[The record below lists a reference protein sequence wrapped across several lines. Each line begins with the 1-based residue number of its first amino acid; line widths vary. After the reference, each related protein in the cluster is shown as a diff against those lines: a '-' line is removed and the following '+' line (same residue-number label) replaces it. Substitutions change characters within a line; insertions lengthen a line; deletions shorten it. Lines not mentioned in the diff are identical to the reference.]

1 VEKDMTKHWYVV
13 HTYSGYENKVQ
24 QNLEHKIKSLG
35 MEDRIFKVSVPTEEV
50 MEMKGGEKKISKRKI
65 FPGYVLIEMEMGND
79 AWYIIKSIPG
89 VTNFVGSGGR
99 PIPLTDTE
107 VDNIKKQVVA
117 VKEKPRPKVAFE
129 RGESVKVIDG
139 PFTNFTGKVEEV
151 NPSKGKLKVSISV
164 FGRATPVE
172 LDFLQVGKL

>member
-1 VEKDMTKHWYVV
+1 MGKHWYVV
-13 HTYSGYENKVQ
+13 HTYSGHENKVK
-24 QNLEHKIKSLG
+24 QNLERKIEKFRKLKD
-35 MEDRIFKVSVPTEEV
+35 EIFNVKVPTEEV
-50 MEMKGGEKKISKRKI
+50 VEMKEGKKKTSERKI
-65 FPGYVLIEMEMGND
+65 FPGYVLIEMELSDD
-79 AWYIIKSIPG
+79 ARRIVKSTPG
-89 VTNFVGSGGR
+89 VTNFVGSGGK
-99 PIPLTDTE
+99 PIPLSDTE
-107 VDNIKKQVVA
+107 VDNIEKIGA
-117 VKEKPRPKVAFE
+117 RKERPRPKVAFE